1 MMMELKARD
10 AFERV
15 FKPFMDIEPV
25 AMLIRGL
32 PGAGKT
38 TLALELMRSVRERYN
53 CFYIS
58 TRVSYNKLRKQL
70 PWVEDMLDDSTAL
83 QFSPEPVLRSSKNGD
98 ASKVDSIDLRLSSAD
113 NLLNLVV
120 DKLISSKRAF
130 IVLDSWD
137 ALAKEIPMDERLK
150 MEKSMLAVADANDG
164 MLVFISEEPEMNTL
178 AYLVDCVITL
188 GREEMSNV
196 WIRTMNI
203 DKMRG
208 VAINKSKL
216 VYTLHGGHFT
226 IAEGEK
232 KISYVS
238 SLFPP
243 LTSKNGYISTGSRD
257 MDYAFR
263 DGIREGSIVVLE
275 VDSNVNMRYARIIA
289 LSAVLNN
296 IRSNRQAMV
305 ICGQDEPL
313 VKVLRKIVPH
323 CTSHDL
329 SRLMVFTSPS
339 QMQEQEYATAYSE
352 LSTYDK
358 NSIEEG
364 MVMNLTDDP
373 EENLAMLV
381 DSYIKLKEDG
391 KSMVIYVNMI
401 WKDLEDVKNRL
412 VYGAKVVR
420 NNRDVL
426 IITVK
431 SKTELADA
439 ASMLADVHI
448 KLVKDNDVHVLS
460 MVKPEEKVY
469 AVMLDD
475 NDYPS
480 YSLLPLL

>member
-1 MMMELKARD
+1 MMELKVRD
-10 AFERV
+10 AFEQI

-25 AMLIRGL
+25 ALLIRGL

-38 TLALELMRSVRERYN
+38 TLALELMRNVRDRYK

-70 PWVEDMLDDSTAL
+70 PWVEDILDDGTAL
-83 QFSPEPVLRSSKNGD
+83 QFMPDHTAASGKNGD
-98 ASKVDSIDLRLSSAD
+98 MNKIDGIDLRLGTAN

-137 ALAKEIPMDERLK
+137 ALAKEIPVDERLK

-178 AYLVDCVITL
+178 AYLVDAIITL
-188 GREEMSNV
+188 DMERRNGV
-196 WIRTMNI
+196 WVRTMHI

-208 VAINKSKL
+208 VTIRKNKFI
-216 VYTLHGGHFT
+216 YTLEGGHFT
-226 IAEGEK
+226 IVYDGK
-232 KISYVS
+232 RVGYVS
-238 SLFPP
+238 SLLPP
-243 LTSKNGYISTGSRD
+243 LASKNGYISTGSRD
-257 MDYAFR
+257 MDNALG
-263 DGIREGSIVVLE
+263 DGIREGSVVVLE
-275 VDSNVNMRYARIIA
+275 VDSNVNMHYARIIM
-289 LSAVLNN
+289 LCTVLNN
-296 IRSNRQAMV
+296 IRSNRSAMV

-323 CTSHDL
+323 CTLHDL
-329 SRLMVFTSPS
+329 GRLMVFTSPS
-339 QMQEQEYATAYSE
+339 HIREQEYATAYRE

-364 MVMNLTDDP
+364 MIMNLTDDP
-373 EENLAMLV
+373 EENFALLI

-391 KSMVIYVNMI
+391 KSMVIYSNMI
-401 WKDLEDVKNRL
+401 WKDLERVKDNL
-412 VYGAKVVR
+412 VHGAKIIR

-426 IITVK
+426 MITVK
-431 SKTELADA
+431 SGTELADA
-439 ASMLADVHI
+439 ANMLADVHI
-448 KLVKDNDVHVLS
+448 KLVKENDVHILS
-460 MVKPEEKVY
+460 IVKPEEKVY

-475 NDYPS
+475 DGYPS